1 MLTYKTTNYKS
12 ADQYERPLM
21 KRTQIQYYVVID
33 LLNTGK
39 ILRKRV
45 NLSGRKEIAKYWNNV
60 LRRPF

>member
-39 ILRKRV
+39 KL
-45 NLSGRKEIAKYWNNV
+45 LPQKEGQSLWKERNS
-60 LRRPF
+60 

>member
-12 ADQYERPLM
+12 ADQYETPLM

-39 ILRKRV
+39 KR
-45 NLSGRKEIAKYWNNV
+45 LTQKEGKSLWKERNS
-60 LRRPF
+60 